1 MAVTERNVT
10 STGATSYTFPFEYL
24 KTTDVKVSVNGTAST
39 QFTVPN
45 GAPTTVQFNTG
56 HVPASGAAIRI
67 YRDTDSDNLSA
78 TFYSGSAIKSQDL
91 NDNFNQNLY
100 VTQEAKRDV
109 QSAWQTG
116 DETIV
121 SSETWVSND
130 TRVATT
136 GAIDPRV
143 DAKIDTAMEGDVLA
157 GTDISKTASGGQVTI
172 NHNVSGANS
181 TVNNSDGTVL
191 QDITIT
197 AQGHVTSI
205 GSKNLNDVYYTETEL
220 NAGQLNNLYYTE
232 TELNAGQLDNRYYT
246 ETELNAG
253 QLDNRYFTETE
264 SDARYYRLGSVEE
277 IQSGETWVAA
287 DNKVATTQAIDAR
300 ITDLVDD
307 VGGFVPIANELSF
320 PNTNPDVNNGT
331 GTLVSIKALSTAYT
345 SNGSGSISINNG
357 TVGNSTVTI
366 TGLANSTTYAATY
379 GLIVETTSTLNTYT
393 FHRLTPKA
401 TEVTTVA
408 TNISNINAVASNES
422 NINSAVSNASNIS
435 NAVSNAS
442 NINAAVSNAS
452 NITTVAGNNTN
463 INTVAGANS
472 NITTVATNITNVNN
486 VGGSIANVN
495 TVATNLSSVND
506 FAARY
511 RVASSAPTSS
521 LDVGDLYFNTTGNEL
536 NVYNGSAWQGG
547 VTATGNLVSKSG
559 DQMTGNLTFSGSQTV
574 DGRDVSVDGAK
585 LDGIATSANNYSIS
599 SDLLDQDNMSD
610 DSATKVPSQQSVKAY
625 VDNNSLSLI
634 DEDDMATN
642 SATRP
647 PSQQSVKAYTD
658 TTFAPKASPA
668 LTGTATGVNLTLSGN
683 LVVNGTTTTVATT
696 NTTVTDNLLELN
708 SGAGSNANDA
718 GILIERGSTGDNAII
733 AWDESADKFIVGT
746 TTATNTATGDLTITA
761 GSLVTGT
768 VEDSKGNLRSIPQ
781 NTQGSTYTLVA
792 SDAGKHILASG
803 TITVPDSVFSAGDA
817 VTIVNNTG
825 SDLTITKTITTMYL
839 GTDATSANRTL
850 STRGIATILF
860 ASGTVAYISGAG
872 LS

>member
-78 TFYSGSAIKSQDL
+78 TFYAGSAIKSQDL

-463 INTVAGANS
+463 FNTVAGANS

>member
-78 TFYSGSAIKSQDL
+78 TFYAGSAIKSQDL

>member
-78 TFYSGSAIKSQDL
+78 TFYAGSAIKSQDL

-366 TGLANSTTYAATY
+366 TGLDNSTTYAATY